1 MTTTPFLTDRF
12 QTAFAYASQHHAEQL
27 RKGTGIP
34 YVAHLMGVAGIV
46 LEMDTG
52 SEDEAIGALLHDV
65 VEDGGGPEALAHV
78 RTTWGEGVA
87 DIVEANSDSLTG
99 EEEKAP
105 WRERK
110 QAYLDAIADKA
121 APALRVSVADKLHNA
136 RAILFDYCTHGEA
149 LFSRFKTGE
158 GDSIVW
164 YYRSLVEE
172 FAKRADALGP
182 GGNAALDEL
191 KRTVDRLEELRGQAV
206 RNG

>member
-1 MTTTPFLTDRF
+1 MTPFLTDRF
-12 QTAFAYASQHHAEQL
+12 KTAFAYASEHHAQQL

-65 VEDGGGPEALAHV
+65 VEDGGGPEALA
-78 RTTWGEGVA
+78 RIRATWGEPVA

-99 EEEKAP
+99 EEDKAP

-110 QAYLDAIADKA
+110 QAYLDAIAHKQ

-136 RAILFDYCTHGEA
+136 RAILFDFHTHGEA
-149 LFSRFKTGE
+149 LFDRFKAGE
-158 GDSIVW
+158 GYSVVW
-164 YYRSLVEE
+164 YYRSLVTE
-172 FAKRADALGP
+172 FSKRSDDLGD
-182 GGNAALDEL
+182 GGRAALDEL
-191 KRTVDRLEELRGQAV
+191 RRTVDRLEERRAEGV
-206 RNG
+206 RTS